1 MSSSKKT
8 GIRGALILSA
18 CAGFTLVTT
27 HQQAKAA
34 GFYLQ
39 EHSASNM
46 GDAYAGSTTNAE
58 DASTVYYNPAGM
70 TALGR
75 GQITVDGTGI
85 FARTNLTDRGSTL
98 GGGPVGGV
106 DSDNP
111 IIDSLV
117 PSAYLAYPVYQDKV
131 WAGFGFTTPFGLS
144 YDYAD
149 NWYGR
154 YDSIKSN
161 LRTYDFQPSVA
172 FKVNQYLSLGAGV
185 DYQRATAE
193 LSQALFAGAFG
204 AATVNGSDDAWGYTA
219 GATVTPMTGTKIG
232 FDYRSAIKHDLQ
244 GRLVVAGTGLAD
256 TNTGAH
262 AELNLPDIATLG
274 VSQDLTKQW
283 TVMGQATYYG
293 WSRFKSLTVIT
304 DSGVTAENTAEN
316 YRDTLGFSLGA
327 EYKWNPQ
334 WTLRAGYQFDPT
346 PTRSPFRDT
355 RVPDSNRN
363 WLTVGGTYN
372 ITPAIALDLSGAY
385 IMMADTSV
393 NVTRNIPAVPAVVDA
408 GVSGGSITLVAA
420 GLTFKF

>member
-8 GIRGALILSA
+8 GIRGALLLSA
-18 CAGFTLVTT
+18 CAGFALIAI
-27 HQQAKAA
+27 HQQAQAA

-70 TALGR
+70 TALDR

-85 FARTNLTDRGSTL
+85 FPRTNLTDRGSTL

-117 PSAYLAYPVYQDKV
+117 PSAFLAYPVYEDKV

-144 YDYAD
+144 SDYAD
-149 NWYGR
+149 NWFGR
-154 YDSIKSN
+154 FDSIKSN
-161 LRTYDFQPSVA
+161 LRTYDFQPSIAV
-172 FKVNQYLSLGAGV
+172 KVNKYLSLGAGV

-193 LSQALFAGAFG
+193 LTQALFAGANG
-204 AATVNGSDDAWGYTA
+204 IATVRGTDNGWGYTA
-219 GATVTPMTGTKIG
+219 GALLTPVTGTKIG
-232 FDYRSAIKHDLQ
+232 FDYRSAIKHNLS
-244 GRLVVAGTGLAD
+244 GSLVIAGSGLAD
-256 TNTGAH
+256 INTGAS
-262 AELNLPDIATLG
+262 ANLSLPDIATLG
-274 VSQDLTKQW
+274 VSQDLTRQW
-283 TVMGQATYYG
+283 TVMAQAAYYG
-293 WSRFKSLTVIT
+293 WSRFKNLTVIT
-304 DSGVTAENTAEN
+304 DSGATAENINED
-316 YRDTLGFSLGA
+316 Y
-327 EYKWNPQ
+327 
-334 WTLRAGYQFDPT
+334 
-346 PTRSPFRDT
+346 RDT

-393 NVTRNIPAVPAVVDA
+393 NVTRNIPLAPAVVNA